1 MISKIMTLPIPR
13 IIALSGLSRSGKD
26 TVADYMCATYG
37 YKKAAFADKLKDN
50 VANIFGIS
58 RAQLERD
65 KDGLIRD
72 QKLWPGWT
80 YRRFM
85 QYYGTEL
92 MRDGFGA
99 INPAL
104 GKNIWIYSLLD
115 DELRDRFRHD
125 PQFRLII
132 TDVRFKN
139 ESRAVED
146 FAKSLGIMD
155 ISIYIQRDSIINTS
169 THISEND
176 MTGADTHYIL
186 ANNGGL
192 QELYDNTD
200 RVLLDFKYTD
210 ILSGVL

>member
-1 MISKIMTLPIPR
+1 MRTMIFQTPR
-13 IIALSGLSRSGKD
+13 IVALSGLSRSGKD

-37 YKKAAFADKLKDN
+37 YNKAAFADKLKDN
-50 VANIFGIS
+50 VATIFGIS

-92 MRDGFGA
+92 MRDNLGA
-99 INPAL
+99 ENPVL
-104 GKNIWIYSLLD
+104 GKNIWIYSLLN
-115 DELRDRFRHD
+115 DELRERFRTN
-125 PQFRLII
+125 PQYRLII

-139 ESRAVED
+139 ESQAISD
-146 FAKSLGIMD
+146 FAKSLGLMD
-155 ISIYIQRDSIINTS
+155 ISVFIERDTINSAS
-169 THISEND
+169 THISEKD

-186 ANNGGL
+186 QNNAEL
-192 QELYDNTD
+192 QELYDNVD
-200 RVLLDFKYTD
+200 RILLDFKYTD
-210 ILSGVL
+210 ILSGIL